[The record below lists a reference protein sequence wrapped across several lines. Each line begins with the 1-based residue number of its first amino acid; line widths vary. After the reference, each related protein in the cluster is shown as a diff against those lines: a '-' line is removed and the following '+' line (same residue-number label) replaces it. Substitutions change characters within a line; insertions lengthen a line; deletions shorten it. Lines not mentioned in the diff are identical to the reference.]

1 MAVFSPVTV
10 VVEGVEVLLVRLEH
24 LLDLSRREGADLAAL
39 MLEAL
44 GQGLWPEP
52 LVRNHPTLTAVE
64 QARLL
69 RSRAVVL
76 GLGGLGGH
84 LSALLARCGIGHLV
98 LVDGDAFEPTN
109 LNRQVLC
116 TLETLGQ
123 GKAEAAA
130 RHCRAVQPG
139 LKTTVWQTRFTPEN
153 GPDIL
158 EGADVVLDGLDKVSS
173 RKSACALTLSMQ
185 VPFIHGAV
193 QGWSGHTSTFMPQD
207 GLNLDAIY
215 PAGRDQASPPSVL
228 APVVATVA
236 SLQVQEA
243 VRLLCGRPPANAG
256 RLIFFDGLD
265 TAFHKISLVSD

>member
-1 MAVFSPVTV
+1 MAVFSLVKT
-10 VVEGVEVLLVRLEH
+10 VVEGIEVQLVRLED
-24 LLDLSRREGADLAAL
+24 LLDLSRRQGMDLNAL

-44 GQGLWPEP
+44 EQGLWPEP
-52 LVRNHPTLTAVE
+52 LVRNHPTLTAAE

-98 LVDGDAFEPTN
+98 LVDGDTFEATN
-109 LNRQVLC
+109 LNRQALC
-116 TLETLGQ
+116 TLETLGR
-123 GKAEAAA
+123 GKADTANL
-130 RHCRAVQPG
+130 HCRAIQPG
-139 LKTTVWQTRFTPEN
+139 IRTTVWETDFTLEN

-158 EGADVVLDGLDKVSS
+158 KGADVVLDGLDKVAT
-173 RKSACALTLSMQ
+173 RKTACGLALSMKI
-185 VPFIHGAV
+185 PFIHGAV
-193 QGWSGHTSTFMPQD
+193 QGWSGQTSTFMPQD
-207 GLNLDAIY
+207 GLGLDAIY
-215 PAGRDQASPPSVL
+215 PVGRDHDSPPSVL

-236 SLQVQEA
+236 ALQVQEA